1 MKNLEKNTLRSS
13 AQFSLILVVTLA
25 LALTF
30 LAVRLAVAQ
39 AHKVAGTI
47 QTSQD
52 LSTMPLASTT
62 QAAQPRPLKPA
73 GALSECGAWQER
85 ASIPPLAAYGVAA
98 TSDGTYAYAAGGY
111 SYDTDTTLN
120 VFRRFDPVSNT
131 WTTLAPM
138 PDAVFTASAVYSPI
152 NNKVYVFGGEG
163 PGNESSRANRIYDI
177 ASNSWSLGTFMPEG
191 RVQMASGYYNGK
203 IYLIGG
209 YGLPSAQVWEYDP
222 VTDTFNTT
230 RAPMPRAV
238 GGPGFGI
245 INGHFYVAGGLDNT
259 NTVLDLV
266 YDYDIAANTWT
277 ARSHL
282 PTPNRV
288 PGSGVVTGQLW
299 LFGGDNVNTNTNA
312 STFYDPASDTWFA
325 GPPLNVA
332 RGFIGGTAIGT
343 ALLAAGGGL
352 TDDHT
357 DFATT
362 ETSSCH
368 AVPVAQSAFSRKIHG
383 GAGTFDVSLLN
394 NVEVEC
400 RSGGATNDYQM
411 IINFATSV
419 TVGDASVTSGTG
431 SVSSLSVNGS
441 QVTVNLT
448 GVISAQR
455 IILTLIN
462 VNDGTNSGDVPIPMR
477 VLVGDVNG
485 NGAVNAT
492 DVALTKSQVGMAVSS
507 SNFRED
513 VNANGTISS
522 TDVAIVKSDVGTSLP
537 P

>member
-1 MKNLEKNTLRSS
+1 MVAVS
-13 AQFSLILVVTLA
+13 LA
-25 LALTF
+25 LALAF
-30 LAVRLAVAQ
+30 LASRVAVAQ
-39 AHKVAGTI
+39 ARKAAEINRTLK
-47 QTSQD
+47 D
-52 LSTMPLASTT
+52 FSTVRL
-62 QAAQPRPLKPA
+62 A
-73 GALSECGAWQER
+73 GAPYDTTARAQSWPLISRAAPSTCAAWQER
-85 ASIPPLAAYGVAA
+85 NPFPAPSAYGVAA

-111 SYDTDTTLN
+111 SHDIDMTLN
-120 VFRRFDPVSNT
+120 VFRRFDPVSNA
-131 WTTLAPM
+131 WTVLAPM

-152 NNKVYVFGGEG
+152 NNKVYVFGGET
-163 PGNESSRANRIYDI
+163 PLNESSRANRIYDI
-177 ASNSWSLGTFMPEG
+177 ASDTWSLGTFMPEG

-209 YGLPSAQVWEYDP
+209 YGFPSAQVWEYDP

-230 RAPMPRAV
+230 RVPMPRAV

-277 ARSHL
+277 TRTHL

-299 LFGGDNVNTNTNA
+299 LFGGNNLNTATNA

-325 GPPLNVA
+325 GPLLNVA
-332 RGFIGGTAIGT
+332 RSFIGGTAIGT
-343 ALLAAGGGL
+343 ALLAAGGAL

-383 GAGTFDVSLLN
+383 GVGPFDISLLN

-400 RSGGATNDYQM
+400 RRGGATNDYQM
-411 IINFATSV
+411 IINFANPV
-419 TVGDASVTSGTG
+419 TVDSASVTSGTG
-431 SVSSLSVNGS
+431 SVSSFSVSGS

-455 IILTLIN
+455 IILTLFN
-462 VNDGTNSGDVPIPMR
+462 VNDGTHSGDVPIPMR

-485 NGAVNAT
+485 NAVVNSS
-492 DVALTKSQVGMAVSS
+492 DVSLTKAQVGQPVTGSD
-507 SNFRED
+507 FRED
-513 VNANGTISS
+513 VNADGVINSV
-522 TDVAIVKSDVGTSLP
+522 DVALVKAKVGTGLP
-537 P
+537 